1 MLEEDNPFYAKCIA
15 LVPPRISPFTFGS
28 EAMSYGE
35 FVNVQCTVS
44 GGDVPLNISWTLDNR
59 PFDDYLEVFTTKR
72 GKRINELTIE
82 SVAAKHVGNYTC
94 IAINRAGIDNFTA
107 PLRVN
112 GLWSIQNLQSIISII
127 FLGPL
132 FYWCFF
138 IHI

>member
-1 MLEEDNPFYAKCIA
+1 
-15 LVPPRISPFTFGS
+15 
-28 EAMSYGE
+28 MSYGE

-44 GGDVPLNISWTLDNR
+44 GGDVPLNISWQLDGR

-94 IAINRAGIDNFTA
+94 LAVNRAGVDNYTA

-112 GLWSIQNLQSIISII
+112 GVFVCVETMNCSLSISHSLS
-127 FLGPL
+127 L
-132 FYWCFF
+132 FSFNTKWKRKKKNT
-138 IHI
+138 